1 MERCNWEEYLAKG
14 LFFEDEIAHSN
25 AEFYVI
31 EKFNSIEGLFQLF
44 FRVLIKDVSVR
55 WVMDQVELM
64 LSLSFYWL

>member
-1 MERCNWEEYLAKG
+1 VERCNWEEYLAKG
-14 LFFEDEIAHSN
+14 LFFEDKIAHGH